1 MKFIDDDG
9 SIIVPRSVRPIIDAP
24 PTVLG
29 NKCGALK
36 QFRVGKLH
44 IRDYGSYYSVHS
56 DKVDPLLDPL
66 GHLIVDAPE
75 YLVGMLSG
83 ISIYTA
89 LKDRVVNCSKPS
101 TDSSPLSEFG
111 GKVGLSPVLAGL
123 FATYAGYSLTK
134 SLRKL
139 AQG

>member
-1 MKFIDDDG
+1 MNFIDDDG
-9 SIIVPRSVRPIIDAP
+9 SIIVPRSVRPIIDAT
-24 PTVLG
+24 PTILG
-29 NKCGALK
+29 NKNGASR

-44 IRDYGSYYSVHS
+44 IRDYGTYYSVHT
-56 DKVDPLLDPL
+56 DKVDPSCDPL

-89 LKDRVVNCSKPS
+89 LKERLVDHSEAS
-101 TDSSPLSEFG
+101 TDSNPFGISPI
-111 GKVGLSPVLAGL
+111 VAGI

>member
-1 MKFIDDDG
+1 MNFIDDDG
-9 SIIVPRSVRPIIDAP
+9 SIIVPRSVRPIIDAS
-24 PTVLG
+24 PTMLG
-29 NKCGALK
+29 SKNGASR

-44 IRDYGSYYSVHS
+44 IRDYGRYYSVHT
-56 DKVDPLLDPL
+56 DKVDPSCDPL

-89 LKDRVVNCSKPS
+89 LKDRLLNHSS
-101 TDSSPLSEFG
+101 EARADSNPVGISPII
-111 GKVGLSPVLAGL
+111 AGI
-123 FATYAGYSLTK
+123 FATYAGYSITK